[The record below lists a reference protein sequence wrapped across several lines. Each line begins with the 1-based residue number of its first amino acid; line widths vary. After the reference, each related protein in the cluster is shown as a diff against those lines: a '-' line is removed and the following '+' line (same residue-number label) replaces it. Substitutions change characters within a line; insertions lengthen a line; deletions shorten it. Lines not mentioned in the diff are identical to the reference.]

1 MQGMNYKTY
10 QSVKHLLYLNK
21 LKTILKLIRKH
32 RLVTLYSRS
41 VYFSK
46 GLSFPDKT
54 PDFYN
59 PFSKDSRLPN
69 RKALKFFLDQGDSKS

>member
-1 MQGMNYKTY
+1 MHGMKDEAY

-21 LKTILKLIRKH
+21 LKTILKLVRKH
-32 RLVTLYSRS
+32 RGIPPRSRS

-46 GLSFPDKT
+46 EPSFLDKT

-59 PFSKDSRLPN
+59 PFSKDNRLPN
-69 RKALKFFLDQGDSKS
+69 RKALKFFLDPGDLKI